1 MAGASGGSADGARQ
15 RLARLMAARLLIALA
30 VFGLALV
37 VVGAGREGAEAAER
51 GLYGTL
57 AAAFLATAVFAA
69 SLRFVRNLDLVAG
82 LQVAMDM
89 AIVTSVLVFSGGG
102 QSIFSFLYLPI
113 TVWAAIWFDRR
124 GGYVAALGACAA
136 YGAALVLGSQ
146 LGGGYPLEVSLAL
159 FSLHAGALLLVAMLS
174 TTLARELRVTG
185 ERLHDQAAHL
195 GELRTLHARTVECL
209 TSGLLTIDESGCITS
224 FNPEAERITGHAWA
238 EVLGAPLER
247 VLPGSEELAARGPDG
262 RGRARSRLVVS
273 GPKGAEQHL
282 GVSISTLRDH
292 AGAPAGSV
300 VIFQDVTRVVGL
312 ERDNERNARLAGVGQ
327 LAADM
332 AHEVRNPLAAISGSV
347 EMLRGGSHS
356 PEDQQRLMDIVL
368 REIRRLDALIADFLE
383 YARPAPPK
391 LEDIAVG
398 PLLADLVE
406 MASGG
411 ADAAVRIRCEVE
423 DDLVA
428 HTDSAQLRQVLWNL
442 IRNAEQALGDGG
454 GIELFA
460 KRQIL
465 PQDPRRGDRNADEG
479 GQPGVE
485 ITVSDDGRGMEPEVL
500 ERIFDPF
507 FTTRPDGSGLG
518 LATVHRIIGA
528 LGGEVVVESSPSIG
542 TKVRIQLRA
551 DEVTLG

>member
-1 MAGASGGSADGARQ
+1 MAGASAGSADGARQ
-15 RLARLMAARLLIALA
+15 RLARLMAARLVIALA

-37 VVGAGREGAEAAER
+37 VVGAGREGAEAAEL

-69 SLRFVRNLDLVAG
+69 SLRFVRNLDLFAG
-82 LQVAMDM
+82 LQVTMDV

-113 TVWAAIWFDRR
+113 TVWAAIWFDRT
-124 GGYVAALGACAA
+124 GGYVSALGACVA
-136 YGAALVLGSQ
+136 YGVALVLGQRMGS
-146 LGGGYPLEVSLAL
+146 GHPLEVSLAL

-174 TTLARELRVTG
+174 TTLSRELRVTG
-185 ERLHDQAAHL
+185 ERLHDQAANL
-195 GELRTLHARTVECL
+195 EELRSLHARTVECL
-209 TSGLLTIDESGCITS
+209 TSGLLTVDEAERITS
-224 FNPEAERITGHAWA
+224 FNPEAERITGSAWS
-238 EVLGAPLER
+238 EVLGAPLGS
-247 VLPGSEELAARGPDG
+247 VLPGSVELAARGPDE
-262 RGRARSRLVVS
+262 RGRTRSRLVVA
-273 GPKGAEQHL
+273 GPKGDEQHL

-312 ERDNERNARLAGVGQ
+312 ERENERNARLAGVGQ

-347 EMLRGGSHS
+347 EMLRSGGRS

-368 REIRRLDALIADFLE
+368 REIRRLDALIADFLQ
-383 YARPAPPK
+383 YARPAAPK
-391 LEDIAVG
+391 LEDISVG
-398 PLLADLVE
+398 PLLEDLAE

-411 ADAAVRIRCEVE
+411 APAAIRIGCEVE
-423 DDLVA
+423 DDLLV

-442 IRNAEQALGDGG
+442 IRNAQQALGDSGQ
-454 GIELFA
+454 IQLVA
-460 KRQIL
+460 KRQIV
-465 PQDPRRGDRNADEG
+465 PQDPRPGDRNGEEG

-485 ITVSDDGRGMEPEVL
+485 ITVSDDGGGMEPEIL

-528 LGGEVVVESSPSIG
+528 LGGQVMVESSPGAG
-542 TKVRIQLRA
+542 TNVRILLA
-551 DEVTLG
+551 GDEVTGD